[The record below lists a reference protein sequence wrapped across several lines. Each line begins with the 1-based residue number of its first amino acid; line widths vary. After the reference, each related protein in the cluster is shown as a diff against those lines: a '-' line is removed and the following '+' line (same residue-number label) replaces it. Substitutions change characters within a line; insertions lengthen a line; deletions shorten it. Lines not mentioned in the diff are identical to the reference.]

1 MAERNQLRGSLCCHY
16 ARQSRGLQGI
26 PFWRSVLPHGGNCFC
41 RYQDTRGCDSSS
53 RGDRFRARI
62 DHADV
67 AFFVDV
73 SQFFQAAGSIVN
85 SNRCRANFRRTGFRW
100 RLRKDTSVCSTL
112 SPHARSVY
120 SRPAELHP
128 IVVPQSIAR
137 AVSVL
142 VLSAPAN
149 ELTPQ

>member
-41 RYQDTRGCDSSS
+41 RYQDPRRCDRSS

-62 DHADV
+62 DHTDV
-67 AFFVDV
+67 AFFIDV
-73 SQFFQAAGSIVN
+73 SQFFQAASPIVN
-85 SNRCRANFRRTGFRW
+85 SNRSRANLRRTGFLCRPGNIH
-100 RLRKDTSVCSTL
+100 RVCPTL